1 MEHDAVRTL
10 RHDLR
15 SPLMVVTGFARLLA
29 ADGPIGDAERR
40 DFARRIEA
48 AGEEMR
54 RIVDEFDSAP

>member
-1 MEHDAVRTL
+1 MDDEAVRKL

-29 ADGPIGDAERR
+29 GDRPIDDEERR

-48 AGEEMR
+48 AGDEMR
-54 RIVDEFDSAP
+54 RMVDEFDGES